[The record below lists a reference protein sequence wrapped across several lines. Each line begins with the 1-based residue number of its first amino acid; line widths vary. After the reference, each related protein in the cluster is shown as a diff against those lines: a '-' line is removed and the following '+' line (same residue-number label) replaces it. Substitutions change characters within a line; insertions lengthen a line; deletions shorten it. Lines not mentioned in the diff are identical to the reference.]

1 MENSSQLFTDTSRLL
16 ENDRYPLP
24 LQAHPASERQFMK
37 TSSARQSEWTILRT
51 SPVNGLLVGS
61 PDLTAA
67 AVAEME
73 QNLRQPLVWWS
84 PDQGIDFPDLTA
96 GTLVIRDVDDLDVR
110 QQEQLSRW
118 IALHAP
124 SVQVLALARA
134 PLFEQRGGR
143 TVFSRA
149 VLPHQYRGSRS
160 ASGRRPALA
169 VLLERVRAL

>member
-1 MENSSQLFTDTSRLL
+1 MENFSQLFTDTSRLL

-24 LQAHPASERQFMK
+24 PQAHPASERQFMK

-84 PDQGIDFPDLTA
+84 PDQGIDLPDLTV
-96 GTLVIRDVDDLDVR
+96 GTLVIRDVDDLNVR

-124 SVQVLALARA
+124 SVQVLALARE
-134 PLFEQRGGR
+134 PLFESVADGR
-143 TVFSRA
+143 FSAALYYRINTV
-149 VLPHQYRGSRS
+149 V
-160 ASGRRPALA
+160 
-169 VLLERVRAL
+169 VEVRAAADLP